1 MRLTK
6 TTQQKTMRDDRLQ
19 EDNNK
24 RKKERKGGTRFPL
37 FTKDSLLLA
46 NARVNNSLLFL
57 FFSSSVFLFHWLFHI
72 RIFLRRSCWLGG
84 GEEFKNC
91 FPNARQGKNK
101 GVGCCGNV
109 NILPTNTFKEKG
121 KEEEEINGT
130 ESDEVNRIGF
140 NKPPSLFL
148 FVAFFLSFSLKRIE
162 GNVWT
167 FVVLSVSKIYSN
179 RELDL
184 IVTSAGHAVSFV
196 DGPGVGSSWER
207 CEEEEED
214 EPPGRNNGPG

>member
-1 MRLTK
+1 MLESTI
-6 TTQQKTMRDDRLQ
+6 L
-19 EDNNK
+19 
-24 RKKERKGGTRFPL
+24 FCSFFFFL
-37 FTKDSLLLA
+37 CLSLSLVISHSYIFTKVLL
-46 NARVNNSLLFL
+46 V
-57 FFSSSVFLFHWLFHI
+57 
-72 RIFLRRSCWLGG
+72 GG

-207 CEEEEED
+207 CEEEEEE

>member
-1 MRLTK
+1 
-6 TTQQKTMRDDRLQ
+6 MRDDRLQ

-46 NARVNNSLLFL
+46 NARVNNSLFFL
-57 FFSSSVFLFHWLFHI
+57 FFFLPLSFSFTGYFTFVYFYEGPVGWG
-72 RIFLRRSCWLGG
+72 R
-84 GEEFKNC
+84 EFKNC

-109 NILPTNTFKEKG
+109 NILPTNAFKEKG
-121 KEEEEINGT
+121 KEEEELNGT

-148 FVAFFLSFSLKRIE
+148 FVAFFISFSLTRIE

-196 DGPGVGSSWER
+196 DGPGVGSS
-207 CEEEEED
+207 
-214 EPPGRNNGPG
+214 